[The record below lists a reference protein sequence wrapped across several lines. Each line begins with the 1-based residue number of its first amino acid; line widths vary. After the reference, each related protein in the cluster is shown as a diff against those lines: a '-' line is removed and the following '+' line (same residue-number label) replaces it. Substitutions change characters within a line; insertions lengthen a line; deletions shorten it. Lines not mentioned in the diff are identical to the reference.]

1 MDPVA
6 DAVFGTRLRKERER
20 RRITLTSIAANTK
33 INISLLH
40 GLEADD
46 VSRWPSGIFRRS
58 FIRAYANAIGLDA
71 DEIAKE
77 FLERFPDPND
87 PVPAPL
93 APPVAAVPAGPD
105 AHPPTTALRL
115 RLVESTSTFVRGP
128 ILPSAWRRW
137 AAAAWDVAAVFVMG
151 VLLFLGL
158 GQFWMSVAIATIA
171 YYASS
176 IVVLGNTPGVSFF
189 AAGPRPAKA
198 PEPQGLSEGLR
209 VGPEPQPEGRTI
221 RAFMNSPG

>member
-1 MDPVA
+1 MPGPDNNMDPVS

-33 INISLLH
+33 INIALLH
-40 GLEADD
+40 GLEAGD

-58 FIRAYANAIGLDA
+58 FIRGYANAIGLDA

-77 FLERFPDPND
+77 FLERFPDPNE
-87 PVPAPL
+87 PVPAP
-93 APPVAAVPAGPD
+93 APPPATNPL
-105 AHPPTTALRL
+105 TTTDPHHLSTTLRL
-115 RLVESTSTFVRGP
+115 RLVESTPTFMRGP
-128 ILPSAWRRW
+128 ILSSAWRRW
-137 AAAAWDVAAVFVMG
+137 AAAAWDVAAVFAMG

-158 GQFWMSVAIATIA
+158 GQFWMSVAVATLA

-189 AAGPRPAKA
+189 AAARRPTAAEPQADRPARSLMRLFTRSA
-198 PEPQGLSEGLR
+198 G
-209 VGPEPQPEGRTI
+209 
-221 RAFMNSPG
+221 F